1 MTTSRGHLNPGDPEL
16 SFERFVL
23 SPSLAAVV
31 RHVWVGRWCVP
42 EGEARPQRTLTYP
55 ALNAFIMPGTAGLH
69 GPDAQVQVEVLRGRG
84 WVVGVLLRPAAGP
97 LITATPPATLL
108 GRREPL
114 PGAPREQVEAVM
126 ACRPDDQRAALTPVI
141 EAWLGPLA
149 ARVDPRGLR
158 VNEACRIAEQDPGL
172 LRASELAER
181 LGISPR
187 ALERLV
193 REYVGLSPKW
203 LIECRRLQHAA
214 TALYIQPDTELSA
227 LAAELGYA
235 DYAHFSR
242 RYRAVLGETPRQ
254 TRAAGERSRLAR
266 TQAVTRPDGTGRLSS
281 SAR

>member
-16 SFERFVL
+16 SFERFEL

-55 ALNAFIMPGTAGLH
+55 ALNAFVMPGTAGLH
-69 GPDAQVQVEVLRGRG
+69 GPDARVQVEVLRGRA

-97 LITATPPATLL
+97 LVTSTPAAALL
-108 GRREPL
+108 GAREPL
-114 PGAPREQVEAVM
+114 PGAPRAQVEALM
-126 ACRPDDQRAALTPVI
+126 AQGPEGQRAALTPVL

-149 ARVDPRGLR
+149 ARVEARGLR
-158 VNEACRIAEQDPGL
+158 VNEACRIAEQDPEL

-181 LGISPR
+181 VGLSPR

-214 TALYIQPDTELSA
+214 TALYSQPDTELSA

-254 TRAAGERSRLAR
+254 TRAAGERSRLGRAPGVAPDRGRAR
-266 TQAVTRPDGTGRLSS
+266 
-281 SAR
+281 SA